1 MRPDRSTPAAN
12 RTARTKALAPLAA
25 SAAATPTAPSAAVVG
40 IARRPTRSAWIRTS
54 TLAACIIPLASCTV
68 APSPAPTGGHTVSAE
83 PPDVAIERF
92 VALAQAARRDAGCP
106 TLTWD
111 ARAAN
116 VAAAHSQ
123 DMLRR
128 GYFSHRSPES
138 TTPFDRMR
146 AAGIRFSAAAENIAY
161 GVRTG
166 EAAFRQWMGSAG
178 HRRNLLNCRYTRHG
192 VGVAGDRWT
201 HVLFAP

>member
-1 MRPDRSTPAAN
+1 MCLDRF
-12 RTARTKALAPLAA
+12 PLAA
-25 SAAATPTAPSAAVVG
+25 VWRRACCLAASVA
-40 IARRPTRSAWIRTS
+40 
-54 TLAACIIPLASCTV
+54 TLAVCTV
-68 APSPAPTGGHTVSAE
+68 APSQPPGGGRVVRAE

-92 VALAQAARRDAGCP
+92 VALVQAARRDAGCP
-106 TLTWD
+106 MLAWD

-128 GYFSHRSPES
+128 GYFSHRSPEGA
-138 TTPFDRMR
+138 TPFDRMR
-146 AAGIRFSAAAENIAY
+146 AAGIAFSAAAENIAY
-161 GVRTG
+161 GALTG
-166 EAAFRQWMGSAG
+166 EAAFHQWFGSAG

-201 HVLFAP
+201 HLLFTP